1 MADDK
6 PKPATATPQPAPPEG
21 TVEEKKV
28 DTGAQEAAAKEREK
42 TGGYQ

>member
-6 PKPATATPQPAPPEG
+6 PQPTEVTQQPAPPKEG
-21 TVEEKKV
+21 EEKKV
-28 DTGAQEAAAKEREK
+28 DTGAQEAAAAEREK